1 MKKLQYIL
9 LILILSCLST
19 HQSIGQ
25 KMEMIISGGSFS
37 INNQSDF
44 PRSRIGTNIN
54 FGMHYHLSEK
64 WVIGT
69 NYNLGH
75 FSYVNPPLENII
87 SGIPSG
93 FIAMAQSGR
102 VQQENFSFLAIR
114 KIKLP
119 LFDLRLEL
127 GTGLGMYFQRDEYYR
142 GWSYDPEI
150 EMFRGVEWVRD
161 RIRGLHFPVNYSLKK
176 SFKDRVVLG
185 VSGGQFFTG
194 ELVNL
199 GGYQGISIG
208 FIF

>member
-9 LILILSCLST
+9 LVLILSCLTT
-19 HQSIGQ
+19 HQSFGQ

-37 INNQSDF
+37 SNNPGNF
-44 PRSRIGTNIN
+44 PKSRLGTNIN

-64 WVIGT
+64 WIIGT
-69 NYNLGH
+69 NYNLGM
-75 FSYVNPPLENII
+75 FSYLNPPLQNI
-87 SGIPSG
+87 SRVPSAFTQNG
-93 FIAMAQSGR
+93 T
-102 VQQENFSFLAIR
+102 VQQENFSFLTIR

-142 GWSYDPEI
+142 GWSYNPEI

-161 RIRGLHFPVNYSLKK
+161 RNRGLHFPVTYSLKK

-185 VSGGQFFTG
+185 VSGGQFFTSQL
-194 ELVNL
+194 ENL
-199 GGYQGISIG
+199 GGYRGISIG